1 MVLALGLERKADSE
15 QIFFVGNS
23 YTFFWNLP
31 QTVQAMA
38 RIQNRSMEV
47 QQSTAS
53 GASLEQ
59 HWKGEKGLQTVQR
72 LRSDSFDCL
81 VLQDHSLASLEAP
94 KEMIEYGRLLAEEA
108 QKRKAKIFVF
118 MTWAREF
125 DPSMQAAVEAQ
136 YEALAKVTGAE
147 VIPVGLA
154 WQRARE
160 LRGGFPLY
168 ASDKSHPTPLGTY
181 LSACVFY
188 GVLTGRSPVGL
199 ASRLTTQDLAGEKIY
214 LNIQSEEDARF
225 CQEVAEETILSSRQ
239 SFLGRK
245 DVKPTLPLRPPMP
258 VEGEDTETI
267 RAPNLVGLSNP
278 QNVQLTVE
286 ITCVD
291 REDQFR
297 RLLAAEDA
305 VHDLA
310 ASAGGRMTQS
320 LGAAPEATFNAYL
333 LLVQAF
339 AAQVL
344 PEGAMTRAQAIC
356 LALYA
361 LQRPLPGQQSLERR
375 GQDLFHDFLHFCVD
389 FFGEDWC
396 EKRLCDLLAIDVN
409 GSAWRRLAADS
420 GCELYMYTPPK
431 GDAAVASNIGR
442 TIQTEAVAQGARE
455 LLCAGYDLGDGQIR
469 QTDFRC

>member
-1 MVLALGLERKADSE
+1 MTLCQVHGGVDSVWAEPYGHDDYSLWAEPYGHNGKGLAYDYISTSDVSGEMWE
-15 QIFFVGNS
+15 
-23 YTFFWNLP
+23 
-31 QTVQAMA
+31 
-38 RIQNRSMEV
+38 
-47 QQSTAS
+47 TAS
-53 GASLEQ
+53 S
-59 HWKGEKGLQTVQR
+59 
-72 LRSDSFDCL
+72 SD
-81 VLQDHSLASLEAP
+81 EAWNF
-94 KEMIEYGRLLAEEA
+94 EEP
-108 QKRKAKIFVF
+108 ILS
-118 MTWAREF
+118 
-125 DPSMQAAVEAQ
+125 D
-136 YEALAKVTGAE
+136 AE
-147 VIPVGLA
+147 VISRLSLSSDTVRCELLEPAVAMVKLLSQGPFA
-154 WQRARE
+154 AAE
-160 LRGGFPLY
+160 VALRGPLARQATIPAWTRSIDILVFPGPETTGDILV
-168 ASDKSHPTPLGTY
+168 LR
-181 LSACVFY
+181 LSNLCK
-188 GVLTGRSPVGL
+188 LKL
-199 ASRLTTQDLAGEKIY
+199 CHIERLPRFD
-214 LNIQSEEDARF
+214 SARF
-225 CQEVAEETILSSRQ
+225 
-239 SFLGRK
+239 
-245 DVKPTLPLRPPMP
+245 TLISWP
-258 VEGEDTETI
+258 
-267 RAPNLVGLSNP
+267 GLSNP

-431 GDAAVASNIGR
+431 GDAAVASNIGQ

-469 QTDFRC
+469 QTDFR

>member
-1 MVLALGLERKADSE
+1 MLRLTLWALLSLLALATGLERKTDSE
-15 QIFFVGNS
+15 QVFFVGNS

-38 RIQNRSMEV
+38 RSQNRSMEV

-72 LRSDSFDCL
+72 LRSDSFDSL
-81 VLQDHSLASLEAP
+81 VLQDHSLASVEAP
-94 KEMIEYGRLLAEEA
+94 KEMIEYGRLLAQEA
-108 QKRKAKIFVF
+108 QTRKARVFVF
-118 MTWAREF
+118 MTWARAF
-125 DPSMQAAVEAQ
+125 DPGMQSAVETQ
-136 YEALAKVTGAE
+136 YEALAKDTGAE
-147 VIPVGLA
+147 VIPAGLA

-160 LRGGFPLY
+160 LRAGFPLY
-168 ASDKSHPTPLGTY
+168 ASDQSHPTPLGVY

-188 GVLTGRSPVGL
+188 GVLTRRSPVGL
-199 ASRLTTQDLAGEKIY
+199 PSRLTTQDLDGEKIY

-225 CQEVAEETILSSRQ
+225 CQEVAE
-239 SFLGRK
+239 
-245 DVKPTLPLRPPMP
+245 D
-258 VEGEDTETI
+258 
-267 RAPNLVGLSNP
+267 GLHSG
-278 QNVQLTVE
+278 
-286 ITCVD
+286 
-291 REDQFR
+291 
-297 RLLAAEDA
+297 LLAAEDA

-310 ASAGGRMTQS
+310 ASASGRMPQS

-344 PEGAMTRAQAIC
+344 PEGAVTRAQAIC

-361 LQRPLPGQQSLERR
+361 LQRPLPGQHSLERR

-389 FFGEDWC
+389 FFGEDCC

-442 TIQTEAVAQGARE
+442 TIQTEAVAQGAKE
-455 LLCAGYDLGDGQIR
+455 LYLA
-469 QTDFRC
+469 